1 MKNNLRPFVPH
12 ETSFTILP
20 LTRVHL
26 EPGFEEKLGFKVN
39 SNQYKFLKN
48 PAANKYIIIVFPTG
62 VYTNSPTSPHVVSL
76 AFGTVS
82 VGTLELTHVSVNK
95 DHPYNRSDG
104 GKNWGAHG
112 IVKDVS
118 GRQDRW
124 RSDDSSATKLTM
136 KNHTRY
142 VHGTPNPYAA
152 FAIYKFATSSKFGT
166 ITTVKQ
172 NPAMPCAKLFHKDY
186 HHTTH
191 PAIQLLYE
199 SLGFVKPIEHYQWD
213 STSRAPLSS
222 AYNRLLEQ
230 MRAGLRVV

>member
-1 MKNNLRPFVPH
+1 MKNNLRPFIPY
-12 ETSFTILP
+12 ETSYTILP

-26 EPGFEEKLGFKVN
+26 EPGFEDKLGFKVN

-48 PAANKYIIIVFPTG
+48 PAANKYVILVFASG

-95 DHPYNRSDG
+95 DHAYNRSDG

-112 IVKDVS
+112 IVKDAS
-118 GRQDRW
+118 GRQVRW

-136 KNHTRY
+136 KNHTKY
-142 VHGTPNPYAA
+142 VRGTPNPYAA

-186 HHTTH
+186 DHTTH

-199 SLGFVKPIEHYQWD
+199 SLGFVKPIDHYQWD
-213 STSRAPLSS
+213 STTRAPLSN
-222 AYNRLLEQ
+222 AYKRLLEH
-230 MRAGLRVV
+230 MHAGLSVV